1 MKGASAA
8 VSMLRL
14 LHVEDEP
21 NDSLLCQL
29 QLEKAGLAVSADVV
43 ASRENFLEA
52 LRTTA
57 YDIILTDY
65 KLRGWSGIEV
75 LRILRE
81 EARDIPCILLTGSVG
96 EEIAVKCIKLGAADY
111 ILKDRPARLP
121 FAITSA
127 LEEKR
132 ERGKR
137 QEAELSRNRL
147 VSIVESSPDAII
159 AASEEGNIL
168 NWNPGAEIMFGYS
181 AQEVCGTPL
190 ANLFSGEAA
199 GESEGIQRYETK
211 GTKKNGEVMDLAV
224 TISPIRNAAGN
235 SASAAGTSA
244 IVRDVTA
251 ARHQQREL
259 VIAQKL
265 EAVGQLAGGIAH
277 DFNNL
282 LTVINGY
289 ARMLQRKGSADPTKV
304 GAILEAGERGQ
315 RLTKQL
321 LMFSRKQI
329 TQLKPLDLN
338 ALVLGFLDMLRL
350 LTGAGIELRAVLA
363 PGVACVLADPGQMEQ
378 VIMNLVVNARD
389 AMPDGG
395 SIVIETRNLGGP
407 ESGTVSLSVT
417 DSGVGMSLE
426 VQTRIFEP
434 FFSTKEAGRG
444 TGLGLSTSAGIIA
457 HFKGQLRV
465 ASELG
470 RGTTFT
476 IQLPACAMPGAAQC
490 GCPVPEEVV
499 VTAGSGTILIAEDDP
514 TVREFVLSVLQDR
527 GYHVLAAENGSK
539 ALELCTGY
547 AGPIHALVTD
557 VVMPEMNG
565 RTLAERVKLLRPGL
579 KVLFVS
585 GYVDQGLSDEDISS
599 PAYAFLE
606 KPFTGEALLSVLK
619 DFCA

>member
-1 MKGASAA
+1 MKGAPAA
-8 VSMLRL
+8 VRMLQL

-21 NDSLLCQL
+21 NDSLLCQI
-29 QLEKAGLAVSADVV
+29 QLENAGLAVSADVV
-43 ASRENFLEA
+43 ASREGFLEA
-52 LRTTA
+52 LRTKP

-75 LRILRE
+75 LRILQE
-81 EARDIPCILLTGSVG
+81 EDRDIPCILLTGSVG

-159 AASEEGNIL
+159 AAAENGTIV

-190 ANLFSGEAA
+190 ASLFFDDTA
-199 GESEGIQRYETK
+199 GGSDGIQRYETK
-211 GTKKNGEVMDLAV
+211 GTKKNGEVIDLAV
-224 TISPIRNAAGN
+224 TISPIWNAAGN
-235 SASAAGTSA
+235 FASAVGTSA

-251 ARHQQREL
+251 AKHQQREL

-289 ARMLQRKGSADPTKV
+289 ARMLQRKGSADPAKV

-329 TQLKPLDLN
+329 TQLKPLCLN
-338 ALVLGFLDMLRL
+338 SLVLGFLDMLRL

-363 PGVACVLADPGQMEQ
+363 PGLASVLADPGQMEQ

-395 SIVIETRNLGGP
+395 SIVIETQNLASR

-426 VQTRIFEP
+426 VQARIFEP

-457 HFKGQLRV
+457 HFEGQLRV

-476 IQLPACAMPGAAQC
+476 IQLPVCALPDAAQC
-490 GCPVPEEVV
+490 MSPVAEEAAG
-499 VTAGSGTILIAEDDP
+499 TAGSGTILLAEDDP
-514 TVREFVLSVLQDR
+514 TVRGFVLSVLQDR

-565 RTLAERVKLLRPGL
+565 RTLAERAKLLRPGL

-585 GYVDQGLSDEDISS
+585 GYIDQVLRDEDISS

-606 KPFTGEALLSVLK
+606 KPFTGEALLNVLK